1 MRWSSAVL
9 ALVWLV
15 ATLTS
20 ALGVAPVV
28 TETERLSTRLAIAE
42 QLDPKHSFALVLG
55 ISEFD
60 NAGWHDLGGVAPEIA
75 IVRGALAAQG
85 FTLVD
90 KRPVGRLDY
99 AGLKTAIEGFFRAY
113 GGEAQNRL
121 VVYIATHGYSDP
133 KSPNADGYL
142 IASDALAPQGGTVE
156 NGYSVHELS
165 SALTSVAAQHIFL
178 FFDSCFSGAMLPEPT
193 RALDSIL
200 LGKPAQ
206 ALSKE
211 TAAWTLDLLAHNARL
226 ILTAG
231 NASQAVP
238 DLDSPFATAVVD
250 ALGGAADLDGDG
262 LVLGTEIAQF
272 VRARV
277 ARATRLAGHANDPVF
292 AVLPKVTA
300 PANPRPDLP
309 ATEHIDYALPG
320 DFIFLNPNGANTA
333 AEAGLNEPQVLL
345 PAKSA
350 RLEANQFLACVDCP
364 TMVEL
369 PSTTETPI
377 ALSSTE
383 ITYAQWDACFRESA
397 CHRYLPDDGFGRG
410 DRPAGNMTWLDAL
423 DFVTWLGTKASAG
436 AQCVDYRLPSA
447 REWQYAALYGTA
459 GPVTW
464 REAVADS
471 QPVCWGCGAGDD
483 GIAAQRTASSP
494 ANPAGLYDM
503 VGNLWEWVADGAD
516 PAAPRCDLTAIRN
529 TGCSP
534 GRVMGGSY
542 ATRADALPSIAPGG
556 TVPRTGN
563 DNPWSSPT
571 IGLRVACTVKASQ

>member
-1 MRWSSAVL
+1 MRWPSFILLLLLLAAAV
-9 ALVWLV
+9 
-15 ATLTS
+15 TS

-28 TETERLSTRLAIAE
+28 TESERLATRLAIAE

-55 ISEFD
+55 ISDFD

-75 IVRGALAAQG
+75 SVRGALAAQG

-90 KRPVGRLDY
+90 KRPVGRLDH
-99 AGLKTAIEGFFRAY
+99 AGLKTAIESFFRAY

-133 KSPNADGYL
+133 NSPNADGYL
-142 IASDALAPQGGTVE
+142 IASDAGAPQGGSVE

-165 SALTSVAAQHIFL
+165 AALTSVAAQHIFL

-200 LGKPAQ
+200 AGKPAL

-231 NASQAVP
+231 NASQTVP
-238 DLDSPFATAVVD
+238 DLDNPFATAVVD

-309 ATEHIDYALPG
+309 VTGHIDYALPG

-333 AEAGLNEPQVLL
+333 AESGLSEPQALL
-345 PAKSA
+345 AAKTA

-369 PSTTETPI
+369 PNTTGTPI

-423 DFVTWLGTKASAG
+423 DFVTWLGTKAG
-436 AQCVDYRLPSA
+436 ANAPCTDYRLPLAS
-447 REWQYAALYGTA
+447 EWQQAALYSTA

-464 REAVADS
+464 AEAVADS

-483 GIAAQRTASSP
+483 GIAAARAASSP

-503 VGNLWEWVADGAD
+503 IGNLWEWVADGAD
-516 PAAPRCDLTAIRN
+516 PAAPRCDLTAIRS
-529 TGCSP
+529 TTCTP
-534 GRVMGGSY
+534 GRVMGGSF
-542 ATRADALPSIAPGG
+542 ATRADALPSILNGG
-556 TVPRTGN
+556 TAPRTGN
-563 DNPWSSPT
+563 DKPWSSPT
-571 IGLRVACTVKASQ
+571 IGLRVACSVNAAP